1 MIAYMANLFQETP
14 SQELMMIRVSI
25 LLSANVI
32 RNELL
37 VIFVFIRTP
46 TSFRHTSLEGY
57 G

>member
-46 TSFRHTSLEGY
+46 TSFRHISLEGY